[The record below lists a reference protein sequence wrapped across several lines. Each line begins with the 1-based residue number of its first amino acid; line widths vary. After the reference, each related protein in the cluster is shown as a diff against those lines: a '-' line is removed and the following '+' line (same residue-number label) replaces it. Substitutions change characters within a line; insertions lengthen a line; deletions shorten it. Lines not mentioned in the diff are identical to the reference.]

1 MHAHLL
7 QEEGLTVQRG
17 RMAYQRPGQPPQF
30 AGVGESVV
38 FKPGEAHKFWNAGD
52 GDLECLGYI
61 EPPDNIEYFLTQLFD
76 STRRNGGKAPNM
88 FEAAYLIRRYR
99 SEFVMLEIPALV
111 QLARVPDSRRDRHF
125 TGQIP
130 QVRRRPR
137 AHPTLE
143 SPYRR
148 QRADPTAH
156 TFFTRSASKAGMPV
170 RAMRRRRSSRNPGW
184 AHAWAGVVISVI
196 RAAGPR

>member
-1 MHAHLL
+1 M
-7 QEEGLTVQRG
+7 
-17 RMAYQRPGQPPQF
+17 
-30 AGVGESVV
+30 GESVV

-76 STRRNGGKAPNM
+76 STKAQRRQGAQHVRGR
-88 FEAAYLIRRYR
+88 ELIRRYR
-99 SEFVMLEIPALV
+99 SEFVMLEIPGVDSVSCSRFPSRSALCW
-111 QLARVPDSRRDRHF
+111 ANTAGTPTPPGPSD
-125 TGQIP
+125 
-130 QVRRRPR
+130 VRI
-137 AHPTLE
+137 AD
-143 SPYRR
+143 RR
-148 QRADPTAH
+148 QRADPNAH